1 MGEKEWRY
9 DGGGFFTLH
18 WEGGTL
24 LKAYAT
30 AYHTDG
36 RFIDTRSAVL
46 EKEEKSEGEDGSTL
60 LLTFCDEN
68 GLCLQ
73 EKLTISRDGVPV
85 ASCCLSQKDG
95 DAVETRRLIPLILQA
110 GWEEPLKLWNS
121 LWAKML
127 LVPYDNTMW

>member
-9 DGGGFFTLH
+9 DGSGFFTLH

-46 EKEEKSEGEDGSTL
+46 EKEEKSEGG
-60 LLTFCDEN
+60 
-68 GLCLQ
+68 G
-73 EKLTISRDGVPV
+73 
-85 ASCCLSQKDG
+85 
-95 DAVETRRLIPLILQA
+95 
-110 GWEEPLKLWNS
+110 
-121 LWAKML
+121 
-127 LVPYDNTMW
+127 

>member
-9 DGGGFFTLH
+9 DGSGFFTLH

-24 LKAYAT
+24 LKAYAA

-46 EKEEKSEGEDGSTL
+46 EKEQKSEGEDGSTL

-68 GLCLQ
+68 GLC
-73 EKLTISRDGVPV
+73 
-85 ASCCLSQKDG
+85 A
-95 DAVETRRLIPLILQA
+95 
-110 GWEEPLKLWNS
+110 
-121 LWAKML
+121 
-127 LVPYDNTMW
+127 